1 MPCYSLENHCPKILR
16 SAEGIFTFGYPQI
29 LRNHVRQKSS
39 KVGICGFD
47 PLIKKLSEV
56 GIHAVVLLQN
66 QSAYLVSFR
75 FRFRFSASTLEI
87 CFHGTCYF
95 LTHTEEQCSL
105 YICKN
110 NCFCIVLFLKFC
122 FFFLNTQQMIFFFLS
137 FFL

>member
-16 SAEGIFTFGYPQI
+16 SGNFYVWLSSNFEKSCE
-29 LRNHVRQKSS
+29 QKSS

-56 GIHAVVLLQN
+56 GIHAVVLQQN

-75 FRFRFSASTLEI
+75 FCFSASTLEI

-95 LTHTEEQCSL
+95 LTQTEEQCSL
-105 YICKN
+105 CICKN
-110 NCFCIVLFLKFC
+110 SCFCIILFLKF
-122 FFFLNTQQMIFFFLS
+122 FFSFNTQQKIFFFLS
-137 FFL
+137 IFLE